1 MVDEMAKVGVQPHLA
16 EPADTAALRGPKR
29 RAKSD
34 RADAKHLR
42 ELLDVGMLP
51 ECYIPPDR
59 VLEWRATLEL
69 YSDLRIEHSGWVQRI
84 HAVCFHQGTTA
95 VGPAGVVR
103 GSRERLARIV
113 ADQLSPVGRLQ
124 VNTALAVMDALDEHL
139 ARLRRRI
146 VATAE
151 HVAGAQALR
160 QAIYGVGPMTALAL
174 VSWLGGANRFTSSR
188 KAVRFVGL
196 DITGTPPTANA
207 DPDGCPGRA
216 RKCCA
221 GCCSRRPRPPPA
233 ASRRRTTTTPRSGSA
248 TTATGR
254 RCRRPGASSGKPCT
268 SSPASAMTPSPPPPP
283 RPHRPGSPLPGGRSE
298 PAATITMGYHRG
310 QLPPIRCQT
319 ASPPVYR
326 RRGRPYETE
335 RSHSPPAG
343 SHPIDHHVARHNASC
358 LQAIGKPGCPQP
370 HPIDRHPA

>member
-1 MVDEMAKVGVQPHLA
+1 MSIVGGLDIHRNQLTFDWA
-16 EPADTAALRGPKR
+16 DKDSGRWERGRIAPADTAALRGPKR

-34 RADAKHLR
+34 RADARHLR

-84 HAVCFHQGTTA
+84 HAVCFHQGITA

-196 DITGTPPTANA
+196 DITVHSS
-207 DPDGCPGRA
+207 DGKRSPGRL
-216 RKCCA
+216 
-221 GCCSRRPRPPPA
+221 SRQGPEVLRWLLFEA
-233 ASRRRTTTTPRSGSA
+233 A
-248 TTATGR
+248 
-254 RCRRPGASSGKPCT
+254 
-268 SSPASAMTPSPPPPP
+268 
-283 RPHRPGSPLPGGRSE
+283 
-298 PAATITMGYHRG
+298 
-310 QLPPIRCQT
+310 
-319 ASPPVYR
+319 
-326 RRGRPYETE
+326 
-335 RSHSPPAG
+335 
-343 SHPIDHHVARHNASC
+343 
-358 LQAIGKPGCPQP
+358 
-370 HPIDRHPA
+370 

>member
-1 MVDEMAKVGVQPHLA
+1 MSIVGGLDIHRNQLTFDWADKDSGRWERGRIAPADREHLA
-16 EPADTAALRGPKR
+16 RWLTQF
-29 RAKSD
+29 
-34 RADAKHLR
+34 DAGARHLR

-84 HAVCFHQGTTA
+84 HAVCFHQGITA

-174 VSWLGGANRFTSSR
+174 LSWLGPEVLRWLLFEAAKTSARSFAPVHDYHTTVRQRHDGNRAALSQAR
-188 KAVRFVGL
+188 RIVRHAVHILTDLGDDAF
-196 DITGTPPTANA
+196 
-207 DPDGCPGRA
+207 
-216 RKCCA
+216 
-221 GCCSRRPRPPPA
+221 
-233 ASRRRTTTTPRSGSA
+233 
-248 TTATGR
+248 TAT
-254 RCRRPGASSGKPCT
+254 PAVT
-268 SSPASAMTPSPPPPP
+268 ST
-283 RPHRPGSPLPGGRSE
+283 
-298 PAATITMGYHRG
+298 AAR
-310 QLPPIRCQT
+310 
-319 ASPPVYR
+319 
-326 RRGRPYETE
+326 
-335 RSHSPPAG
+335 
-343 SHPIDHHVARHNASC
+343 
-358 LQAIGKPGCPQP
+358 
-370 HPIDRHPA
+370 